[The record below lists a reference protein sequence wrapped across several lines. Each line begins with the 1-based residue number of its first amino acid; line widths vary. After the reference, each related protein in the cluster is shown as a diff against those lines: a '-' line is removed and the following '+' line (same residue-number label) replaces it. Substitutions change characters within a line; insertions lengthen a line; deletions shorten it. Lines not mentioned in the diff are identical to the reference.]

1 MWCQP
6 GSRIF
11 WKNDTITDLIGEVHA
26 ANSTL
31 HIIDIGHLRTDDKM
45 KEYVAR

>member
-11 WKNDTITDLIGEVHA
+11 WKNDTITDLIGEERA